1 MNNLPTNE
9 ALEMLAEVAG
19 VPEIDPSAKF
29 GSLSLDSLEL
39 IEWVSML
46 EEKVDTEFNIR
57 ELNLVALQD
66 LSMSSVLDQLAALAA
81 NA

>member
-19 VPEIDPSAKF
+19 VPTIDPATKF
-29 GSLSLDSLEL
+29 GELSLDSLEL

-57 ELNLVALQD
+57 ELNLVALQE
-66 LSMSSVLDQLAALAA
+66 LSMSSVLDQLAALAVTA
-81 NA
+81 

>member
-19 VPEIDPSAKF
+19 VPEIDPATKF
-29 GSLSLDSLEL
+29 GALSLDSLEL

-66 LSMSSVLDQLAALAA
+66 LSMSSVLDQLAALAV